1 MMLEGLCVEHS
12 SAFIVDFAWLSHI
25 KIKSSKA
32 RFDIAQVGTG
42 MQKLIIRSMTFAFGE
57 ITSQAVGCAGP
68 SRANLDRAGFKD
80 SQGGSMPL
88 LCLARD
94 THKGSVDSFPIVRA
108 SINQL
113 QAILIQS
120 HHGSNFDLQSQQ
132 RFGCLEL
139 HTQVGKLARS
149 ARCYV

>member
-1 MMLEGLCVEHS
+1 MLEGLCVEHS

-80 SQGGSMPL
+80 SQGAPCLCFAL
-88 LCLARD
+88 LE
-94 THKGSVDSFPIVRA
+94 THTKDLLTRFQSCV
-108 SINQL
+108 
-113 QAILIQS
+113 QALTNCKQS
-120 HHGSNFDLQSQQ
+120 
-132 RFGCLEL
+132 
-139 HTQVGKLARS
+139 
-149 ARCYV
+149 